1 MRRSRSIVP
10 LLAMVAAAAPLAAQ
24 SAGDAGAFVVRL
36 GRDTV
41 GVERFARSAGR
52 IEEDIVTR
60 TPSTLVRH
68 VVWTLGANGDV
79 AQVEMTIRRPG
90 AAPTAQPLQALLAT
104 FRGDSAVVESR
115 RDTAVQR
122 RSFPLPHGVVPLLVP
137 SSWASVEL
145 ATMRADRQ
153 DVDSLRLPAWYLG
166 FEETFLDVV
175 RLNDDSMVVRNKYD
189 TWHARVDRSGRIL
202 GTVPVAGGTEQFSLE
217 RVRSADIAA
226 LAQAWVANESRGSAM
241 GQLST
246 RDTVRASV
254 AGATLWVDYGR
265 PLKRGR
271 VIFGGVV
278 PWNRLWRTGA
288 NEATQFRT
296 DHALEI
302 GGVVLPAGM
311 YTLWTIPSPG
321 GWKLVFNTETGQWG
335 TDHHADRD
343 LYQLDMRAATLPQA
357 VERLTISVRPEGQ
370 GGGVLAIEW
379 DATQAAIPFAVRQ

>member
-1 MRRSRSIVP
+1 MRLTRGLAP
-10 LLAMVAAAAPLAAQ
+10 LLALLAAAPLAAQ
-24 SAGDAGAFVVRL
+24 SAGDSGAFVVRL

-41 GVERFARSAGR
+41 GVERFARSSGR

-60 TPSTLVRH
+60 TPTTLLRH
-68 VVWTLGANGDV
+68 VVWTLGAGGDV

-90 AAPTAQPLQALLAT
+90 AAPNSPPLQASTTT
-104 FRGDSAVVESR
+104 FRGDSAVTESR

-122 RSFPLPHGVVPLLVP
+122 RAYALPRGVVPLLVP

-153 DVDSLRLPAWYLG
+153 ETDSLRLPAWYLG

-175 RLNDDSMVVRNKYD
+175 RMNQDSMMIRNKYD
-189 TWHARVDRSGRIL
+189 TWHARVDRAGRIL

-217 RVRSADIAA
+217 RVPRLDVAA
-226 LAQAWVANESRGSAM
+226 LAQAWAAAESRGSAM

-246 RDTVRASV
+246 RDTVRASI
-254 AGATLWVDYGR
+254 AGASLWLDYGR

-271 VIFGGVV
+271 VVFGGVV

-296 DHALEI
+296 DRALEI
-302 GGVVLPAGM
+302 GGVVLPAGT

-321 GWKLVFNTETGQWG
+321 GWKLVINSETGQWG

-343 LYQLDMRAATLPQA
+343 LFQLDMRTASLPQP
-357 VERLTISVRPEGQ
+357 VERLTISVRPQAQ
-370 GGGVLAIEW
+370 GGALVIEW
-379 DATQAAIPFAVRQ
+379 DATQASIPFAVRQ